1 MDTAKAD
8 MFAARD
14 ATLTAKGQVDTA
26 RADTL
31 DAKATV
37 DASVVAVAADK
48 AATVA
53 ARDVTLSVKAQAE
66 GFASTASAEAGAAS
80 TSATSAATSAN
91 ASSIHADRSSAEA
104 DRAEAAADEIA
115 TGAVAD
121 NAISTI
127 KVQDGAITKPKL
139 GTSVQASL
147 DKADSAVQGSD
158 ARLSDA
164 RTPTAH
170 THAIGNVTGLQ
181 TALDGKSPAAHTHD
195 AGDISDATTVGRNVL
210 KAADAAAARAAIGAG
225 TGNGSSNLAIG
236 TTSTTAMRGDA
247 NQFVTA
253 LPTTGQI
260 TGVIYHV
267 TE

>member
-1 MDTAKAD
+1 MRHSQRRGKSTP
-8 MFAARD
+8 
-14 ATLTAKGQVDTA
+14 

-48 AATVA
+48 AATIA